1 MNELPYFSFTANEE
15 GRGEKALEGISKF
28 LNLEFSLEK

>member
-1 MNELPYFSFTANEE
+1 MNALPYFSFTANEE
-15 GRGEKALEGISKF
+15 GRDEKALEGLSKF